1 MKGQAGM
8 RAQAAAETAACVCV
22 QVAEILVDA
31 LAEPAAANKVVE
43 IIADQNEIF
52 RPASELFANVQ

>member
-1 MKGQAGM
+1 M
-8 RAQAAAETAACVCV
+8 ACI

-43 IIADQNEIF
+43 VIADQNEIS